1 MFRDTRRKKLRNQ
14 VILAALAVCLMTFG
28 IWLNYKTVVDQD
40 GSEEAAKKV
49 KVESSQADQNSEER
63 GDTSAKQPAADTAEE
78 EETYYI
84 KEVDGVVKVFACQ
97 GEEKKLYL
105 ITSIPFELL
114 SQTANA
120 PGMGLTCEL
129 WLGPATWSYTNA
141 ALEAA
146 RIDMHARGFSTE
158 DAIESKK

>member
-14 VILAALAVCLMTFG
+14 VILAALAVSLMTFG

-40 GSEEAAKKV
+40 GSEEAARKV

-78 EETYYI
+78 EEYYYI

-114 SQTANA
+114 SQTDQN
-120 PGMGLTCEL
+120 M
-129 WLGPATWSYTNA
+129 
-141 ALEAA
+141 
-146 RIDMHARGFSTE
+146 FSKGVT
-158 DAIESKK
+158 K

>member
-14 VILAALAVCLMTFG
+14 VILAALAVSLMTFG

-40 GSEEAAKKV
+40 GSEEAARKV
-49 KVESSQADQNSEER
+49 KVESSQADQNSE
-63 GDTSAKQPAADTAEE
+63 DTAEE
-78 EETYYI
+78 EESYYI

-114 SQTANA
+114 SQTDQNMFSKGVTKKTKA
-120 PGMGLTCEL
+120 EL
-129 WLGPATWSYTNA
+129 DEF
-141 ALEAA
+141 LENF
-146 RIDMHARGFSTE
+146 DS
-158 DAIESKK
+158 

>member
-14 VILAALAVCLMTFG
+14 VILAALAVSLMTFG

-40 GSEEAAKKV
+40 GSE
-49 KVESSQADQNSEER
+49 R

-78 EETYYI
+78 EESYYI

-114 SQTANA
+114 SQTDQNMFSKGVTKKTKA
-120 PGMGLTCEL
+120 EL
-129 WLGPATWSYTNA
+129 DEF
-141 ALEAA
+141 LENF
-146 RIDMHARGFSTE
+146 DS
-158 DAIESKK
+158 

>member
-1 MFRDTRRKKLRNQ
+1 M
-14 VILAALAVCLMTFG
+14 
-28 IWLNYKTVVDQD
+28 DQD
-40 GSEEAAKKV
+40 GSEEAARKV

-78 EETYYI
+78 EEYYYI

-114 SQTANA
+114 SQTDQNMFSKGVTKKTKA
-120 PGMGLTCEL
+120 EL
-129 WLGPATWSYTNA
+129 DEF
-141 ALEAA
+141 LENF
-146 RIDMHARGFSTE
+146 DS
-158 DAIESKK
+158 

>member
-14 VILAALAVCLMTFG
+14 VILAALAVSLMTFG

-40 GSEEAAKKV
+40 GSEEAARKV

-78 EETYYI
+78 EESYYI

-114 SQTANA
+114 SSRRIR
-120 PGMGLTCEL
+120 TCFPRVL
-129 WLGPATWSYTNA
+129 RRRRKRSWMSSL
-141 ALEAA
+141 
-146 RIDMHARGFSTE
+146 RILIARGM
-158 DAIESKK
+158 

>member
-14 VILAALAVCLMTFG
+14 VILAALAVSLMTFG

-40 GSEEAAKKV
+40 GSEEAARKV

-78 EETYYI
+78 EEPYYI

-114 SQTANA
+114 SQTDQNMFSKGVTKKTKA
-120 PGMGLTCEL
+120 EL
-129 WLGPATWSYTNA
+129 DEF
-141 ALEAA
+141 LENF
-146 RIDMHARGFSTE
+146 DS
-158 DAIESKK
+158 